1 MTERMKAKKK
11 RPLWPAAA
19 VLLAGAGLAAFFLLR
34 PRAADFAGLRDGRDF
49 SVILI
54 TVDTLRADKVGCYG
68 NPGVRTPAIDGFAAR
83 GVRFA
88 GCISQTPLTLPSH
101 TTIMTG
107 TLPPYHGVRDNGG
120 FVVPSELETMAEA
133 FKRKGYDTAAF
144 VAAYVVDSKW
154 GLNQGFDTYFDKF
167 DLSRFERI
175 SLGEVQRP
183 ANEVLD
189 EALGWLDKKKD
200 GKFFAWIHL
209 YDPHTPYEPPEPFK
223 SEYGQNPY
231 LGEIAFADSQLARL
245 NDFIDRAGLRD
256 RLFLVLAGDHGE
268 SLGEHRESSH
278 GFFLYQGA
286 LHVPLI
292 VVTPFKPLQG
302 VVANGTVG
310 LVDVMPT
317 ICDMAGLPVPAAVQG
332 RSLVPDL
339 FRPGAAAGRLAYSET
354 YYPRYHYG
362 WSELRSVQDGRYK
375 LILAPVP
382 ELYDLEADPR
392 EQKNLVYIEKRV
404 YEDLSARAR
413 AMMAEAG
420 RNGLEVDLKKVDE
433 ETREKLAAL
442 GYIGSFTD
450 SSKLQGR
457 KLADPK
463 DKIGIFNE
471 LSRAREDGL
480 AGDPDRAIAA
490 IRAIIAEDP
499 AIGDAHFGLG
509 NVLFKARRFPEA
521 LEAFSKALDLKPDD
535 SFAAINVANC
545 YQAMGRYDEAE
556 KFVLDYV
563 ARGFEDSQLYFLL
576 GNIKVHHGQ
585 PDKAI
590 PYFEKCLA
598 VNPMSASAYNA
609 LGAVYLTL
617 DGPGDLERADRA
629 FASAAAINPALTSL
643 RYNTAQVREKQG
655 RLEEAAAL
663 YGQEIQDTP
672 KSYKAL
678 YNLSRVYR
686 QMGREEEELR
696 TLRRTMEVEPDFPL
710 AYFHAA
716 RILLRRG
723 GDYHEAI
730 ALALKGIELRPA
742 PAELPLGYFLLADLY
757 NRVGDD
763 ARSAENARKGQAAA
777 AAAASRK

>member
-1 MTERMKAKKK
+1 MAKKLL
-11 RPLWPAAA
+11 PFVAGGALTIGA
-19 VLLAGAGLAAFFLLR
+19 VLAFVLLR
-34 PRAADFAGLRDGRDF
+34 GGKPDFARLRDGRDF

-68 NPGVRTPAIDGFAAR
+68 NAFVRTPTIDAFAAR

-88 GCISQTPLTLPSH
+88 DCISQTPLTLPSH

-107 TLPPYHGVRDNGG
+107 TLPPFHGVRDNGG
-120 FVVPSELETMAEA
+120 FVVPAELETMAEA
-133 FKRKGYDTAAF
+133 FKARGYDTAAF

-154 GLNQGFDTYFDKF
+154 GLDQGFDTYFDKF
-167 DLSRFERI
+167 DLSRFERV

-189 EALGWLDKKKD
+189 TALGWLDQKKD

-223 SEYGQNPY
+223 SEYPQNPY

-245 NDFIDRAGLRD
+245 ADFVNRQGLRD
-256 RLFLVLAGDHGE
+256 RLFLVLAADHGE
-268 SLGEHRESSH
+268 SLGEHLESTH
-278 GFFLYQGA
+278 GFFVYQGA

-302 VVANGTVG
+302 VVANETVG
-310 LVDVMPT
+310 LVDVLPT
-317 ICDMAGLPVPAAVQG
+317 VCDMTGLPVPAEVQG
-332 RSLVPDL
+332 RSLVPD
-339 FRPGAAAGRLAYSET
+339 FFSPGAAPADRLAYSET

-362 WSELRSVQDGRYK
+362 WSELRSVQDGRFK

-382 ELYDLEADPR
+382 ELYDLQADPG
-392 EQKNLVYIEKRV
+392 EKKNLVYLEKKV
-404 YEDLSARAR
+404 YEDLSARAGTLIE
-413 AMMAEAG
+413 EAG
-420 RNGLEVDLKKVDE
+420 RNAHEVDLRKVDE

-450 SSKLQGR
+450 SSRLQGQ

-463 DKIGIFNE
+463 DKIGIFND
-471 LSRAREDGL
+471 LARAREEGL
-480 AGDPDRAIAA
+480 AGDPNKAIET

-509 NVLFKARRFPEA
+509 NVLYKARRFPEA
-521 LEAFSKALDLKPDD
+521 LEAFSKALELKPDD

-545 YQAMGRYDEAE
+545 YQALGRYDDAE
-556 KFVLDYV
+556 RFVLDYI
-563 ARGFEDSQLYFLL
+563 ARGFEDSQLYYLL

-590 PYFEKCLA
+590 PYFEKCLE
-598 VNPMSASAYNA
+598 VNPRSASAHNA

-617 DGPGDLERADRA
+617 DGPGDLAKADRE
-629 FASAAAINPALTSL
+629 FAAAAAINPTLTSL

-655 RLEEAAAL
+655 RLDEAADL
-663 YGQEIQDTP
+663 YLREIQDTP
-672 KSYKAL
+672 RSYKAL
-678 YNLSRVYR
+678 YNLSVVYR
-686 QMGREEEELR
+686 QMGREEEELQA
-696 TLRRTMEVEPDFPL
+696 LRKTIDSEPEFPL
-710 AYFHAA
+710 AYFHMA

-723 GDYHEAI
+723 GDYEEAI
-730 ALALKGIELRPA
+730 TLANKGIELRPA
-742 PAELPLGYFLLADLY
+742 LAELPLGYFLLADLY
-757 NRVGDD
+757 NRVGNN
-763 ARSAENARKGQAAA
+763 ALSEENARKGQAAA
-777 AAAASRK
+777 AAAARK